1 MCFSLNESVN
11 EFCVQGNLPPL
22 QSCPTWRQGLIHL
35 HNLIRFTSMVSR
47 KLTMERELL
56 QYIKTFNITVYI
68 DNILRDHLSLSVD
81 ITIQL
86 PETTSFI
93 KSA

>member
-1 MCFSLNESVN
+1 
-11 EFCVQGNLPPL
+11 
-22 QSCPTWRQGLIHL
+22 
-35 HNLIRFTSMVSR
+35 MVSR

-93 KSA
+93 KSAWRQQHLIQQKTERQKDLLVVQTWVHKTEKYL